1 MIAVSCGVGHTCG
14 LDLEWLWRK
23 LADAALIGPL
33 AWEPPYAA
41 GVAQK
46 RPLRSG
52 SLMPAWTPV
61 FAPGARPGLKVSAQ
75 WWI

>member
-41 GVAQK
+41 VWPKKG
-46 RPLRSG
+46 LSG
-52 SLMPAWTPV
+52 RALSCLHGLQSLPQELGQA
-61 FAPGARPGLKVSAQ
+61 
-75 WWI
+75 